1 MTPLQATITAEEF
14 LLQADKSSRIPDAAL
29 TS

>member
-1 MTPLQATITAEEF
+1 MTRLQATITAEEF
-14 LLQADKSSRIPDAAL
+14 LPQADKFNRIPDAAL